1 MAIICVNNKNLIF
14 PLHTKFISYFCREF
28 GCFGNEYDGIKEFSV
43 QFEII
48 LDKHV
53 EGNWIPRISCLKI
66 YT

>member
-1 MAIICVNNKNLIF
+1 
-14 PLHTKFISYFCREF
+14 
-28 GCFGNEYDGIKEFSV
+28 V

-66 YT
+66 YTWKNLSRT